1 MLFSF
6 LYVFSKLILWD
17 TTWINLERKTSTHRT
32 CLAQPKSKFK
42 PRAKQNPKS
51 HQGFGRGIGR
61 GTGRGTKVIGFDT
74 LRRHA
79 PREQRRRERRKKR
92 KKKKR
97 RKIRE
102 KRQETRER
110 EREREKRQ
118 REREREREKREK
130 RDRETEKWERKER
143 EREKWDNYMLPSEV
157 SAKLVLDQ
165 SGLSSQTWTGFQW
178 LYPPAFWT
186 KDTLQRSMHH
196 KIKNIWES
204 NKDLCANALRRK
216 NRTHWIC
223 EEWSVLSTCEWHTGM
238 RQLDAPRHN
247 LGHSPSINGCCDMD
261 PETWVLQRIHEIQ
274 RCWDMSPKMWIL

>member
-1 MLFSF
+1 MAHR
-6 LYVFSKLILWD
+6 V
-17 TTWINLERKTSTHRT
+17 TPGKTEVT
-32 CLAQPKSKFK
+32 P
-42 PRAKQNPKS
+42 
-51 HQGFGRGIGR
+51 GRHSYWHTR
-61 GTGRGTKVIGFDT
+61 Q
-74 LRRHA
+74 
-79 PREQRRRERRKKR
+79 RE
-92 KKKKR
+92 
-97 RKIRE
+97 
-102 KRQETRER
+102 
-110 EREREKRQ
+110 
-118 REREREREKREK
+118 REREREREKREERQ
-130 RDRETEKWERKER
+130 RDRETERQRDREVREERER

-196 KIKNIWES
+196 KIKNISES

-247 LGHSPSINGCCDMD
+247 LGHSPCNMMLNDMGYEYECIHCIKENLEIYL
-261 PETWVLQRIHEIQ
+261 PICGQLQPAVQHRDVRQ
-274 RCWDMSPKMWIL
+274 NRCQERSAHGRYL